1 MPSILIL
8 GAGSDMAQAVAI
20 WYAKK
25 GFDILLA
32 ARNLSMLQELQQDL
46 SIRYQVNCT
55 GIAFD
60 AKAFSTHADWVNQL
74 PVIPDITVLAF
85 GVMHEESDAWEQE
98 ALALDMIDTN
108 FSGAVS
114 ILQALSKKYMERGS
128 GSLVGIS
135 SVAGDRGRASKLVY
149 GASKSGLSAYL
160 SGLRNKLQKNG
171 IHVMT
176 VKPGFVYT
184 KMTENLS
191 LPPLLTA
198 DVDKVAEKIG
208 KGVAKKKNT
217 IYIKGIWRLIMLI
230 IQHIPEF
237 MFKKMSI

>member
-1 MPSILIL
+1 
-8 GAGSDMAQAVAI
+8 
-20 WYAKK
+20 
-25 GFDILLA
+25 
-32 ARNLSMLQELQQDL
+32 MLKELQQDL

-55 GIAFD
+55 AIGFD
-60 AKAFSTHADWVNQL
+60 AKSISTHTDWVNQL

-85 GVMHEESDAWEQE
+85 GVMHEESDAWQQDALTQE
-98 ALALDMIDTN
+98 MIDTN

-114 ILQALSKKYMERGS
+114 ILQALSKKYIERGS
-128 GSLVGIS
+128 GTLVGIS

-149 GASKSGLSAYL
+149 GATKAGLTAYL
-160 SGLRNKLQKNG
+160 AGLRNKLHKNG

-191 LPPLLTA
+191 LPPMLTA
-198 DVDKVAEKIG
+198 DVEKVAEKIG
-208 KGVAKKKNT
+208 KGVENKKNT

-237 MFKKMSI
+237 IFKKMSI